1 MGSQVP
7 LMLEHP
13 HPWLPTA
20 AVLAPLPVPRK
31 APHSNSPIQPPP
43 TAGPRLPLRLD
54 LVQFRPSSSFLPPFP
69 PQQAKVR
76 RKKTT
81 HLQNSRRPVWKK
93 LTRQPAVQERLVAG
107 ACLGVSTER
116 VTVGRKRSTGPPWGA
131 LATTVAMPLASPNME
146 AKSKYLSLEKLLK
159 YGWLSLKLDITL
171 LISITMLCGANK
183 YSSHSY

>member
-93 LTRQPAVQERLVAG
+93 LTRQPTVQESLAAG
-107 ACLGVSTER
+107 AGLGVSTER
-116 VTVGRKRSTGPPWGA
+116 GTVGRNMSTGPRWGA
-131 LATTVAMPLASPNME
+131 WASPLATTVGMPLYIHN
-146 AKSKYLSLEKLLK
+146 
-159 YGWLSLKLDITL
+159 
-171 LISITMLCGANK
+171 
-183 YSSHSY
+183 

>member
-1 MGSQVP
+1 
-7 LMLEHP
+7 MLLHKRMATCLIFISEHR

-20 AVLAPLPVPRK
+20 AALAPLPVPGK
-31 APHSNSPIQPPP
+31 AVHSNSPVQPPP

-54 LVQFRPSSSFLPPFP
+54 LVRFRNSSSFLPPFP

-76 RKKTT
+76 IKTT
-81 HLQNSRRPVWKK
+81 HLQKCRRHVWKK

-131 LATTVAMPLASPNME
+131 LASLLATTVAMPLAFGINIG
-146 AKSKYLSLEKLLK
+146 L
-159 YGWLSLKLDITL
+159 
-171 LISITMLCGANK
+171 NK
-183 YSSHSY
+183 